1 VEPAP
6 CVGDNTKL
14 LGKLF
19 YYSDWLR
26 LFYLIVAADAE
37 SNEDM

>member
-1 VEPAP
+1 MEPAP

-19 YYSDWLR
+19 NQSDWL
-26 LFYLIVAADAE
+26 FYIFVAAE
-37 SNEDM
+37 SIENM